1 MNLSIMKTLTR
12 AEEQIIR
19 ILWELGKASVK
30 QIRERMPDPKPA
42 VNTVSTIVRILENKG
57 FVSHE
62 KQGRGYV
69 YYPLVRKEEYTRFS
83 LRNLVNH
90 YFDGSFKNLV
100 SFFARQEDLDVHE
113 LEEILNE
120 LRQKRT
126 S

>member
-1 MNLSIMKTLTR
+1 MKTLTR

-100 SFFARQEDLDVHE
+100 SFFARQEDLDVRE

-120 LRQKRT
+120 LRQKT
-126 S
+126 IPGS

>member
-1 MNLSIMKTLTR
+1 MKTLTR

-19 ILWELGKASVK
+19 ILWDLEKASVK
-30 QIRERMPDPKPA
+30 EIREKMADPKPA
-42 VNTVSTIVRILENKG
+42 VNTVSTIVRILESKG

-62 KQGRGYV
+62 KKGRGYV
-69 YYPLVRKEEYTRFS
+69 YYPLIRKEDYTRFS

-100 SFFARQEDLDVHE
+100 SFFARQENLDVHE

-120 LRQKRT
+120 LKNRK

>member
-1 MNLSIMKTLTR
+1 MKTLTR

>member
-1 MNLSIMKTLTR
+1 MKTLTR

-19 ILWELGKASVK
+19 ILWDLGKASVK
-30 QIRERMPDPKPA
+30 QIREQLPEPKPA

-62 KQGRGYV
+62 KKGRGYV
-69 YYPLVRKEEYTRFS
+69 YFPLVRREDYTRFS
-83 LRNLVNH
+83 LRRLVNH
-90 YFDGSFKNLV
+90 YFDGSFKNLI

-113 LEEILNE
+113 LEDILNE
-120 LRQKRT
+120 LRKNRP

>member
-1 MNLSIMKTLTR
+1 MKTLTR

-19 ILWELGKASVK
+19 ILWDLEKASVK
-30 QIRERMPDPKPA
+30 EIREMADPKPA
-42 VNTVSTIVRILENKG
+42 VNTVSTIVRILESKG

-62 KQGRGYV
+62 KKGRGYV
-69 YYPLVRKEEYTRFS
+69 YYPLIRKEDYTRFS

-100 SFFARQEDLDVHE
+100 SFFARQENLDVHE

-120 LRQKRT
+120 LKNRK